1 VVVEGFLYDCN
12 SFDHHGFALGKAT
25 ASDVRSVFSS
35 LGDGSKTKDDCIPP
49 GKFTPA
55 AEHLMKQYIDH
66 TSPAS
71 NVPSFLDFDFKDID
85 GNAIDLKGAL
95 NK

>member
-1 VVVEGFLYDCN
+1 MVVEGFLYDCN
-12 SFDHHGFALGKAT
+12 SFDHFGLRLGKDT

-49 GKFTPA
+49 GKFSA
-55 AEHLMKQYIDH
+55 ATEHLMKQYLDD
-66 TSPAS
+66 TMPPAKGG
-71 NVPSFLDFDFKDID
+71 SFFDFDFKDID